1 MRQAAP
7 IGTAHRIVLD
17 HANSDL
23 YDRLVTEAARLG
35 GGDA

>member
-17 HANSDL
+17 RTDSGD
-23 YDRLVTEAARLG
+23 YDRLVTEAVGLG